1 MDTSTFLTILG
12 IVATFVFGFLS
23 IDLFKRK
30 KNPGKLTLVKHSAI
44 GLFNNLAKNF
54 EEISIQYKG
63 ESIQENVIY
72 LKASFINDGDLD
84 IDGKTI
90 EKTINLNLNTELKW
104 IKAKVT
110 ATSPDLNCETQID
123 NNQSDL
129 KFNFGL
135 IRKKEF
141 FQFEALIETLKKD
154 QKAENIFD
162 DITISHRIANTQKIK
177 RAILL
182 SEEQMVKKKKKM
194 KSFAINLGVQFIIII
209 GLLLTQIFY
218 FKSAPIHYTSKDNIT
233 YEAKANSDNEI
244 KLTDIKTD
252 EEKYISLQKFQIQG
266 SYIPFIPKQTFL
278 EKMKGYYYILPFM
291 LILLLLI
298 TGWEYLEL
306 RKSYKLYDIF
316 SKSEEK

>member
-1 MDTSTFLTILG
+1 MDTTTFLAILG
-12 IVATFVFGFLS
+12 IVATFIFGFLS

-30 KNPGKLTLVKHSAI
+30 KNPGKLTLIKHSVI
-44 GLFNNLAKNF
+44 GLFNNIAKNF
-54 EEISIQYKG
+54 DEISIQYKG
-63 ESIQENVIY
+63 EAIKENVIY
-72 LKASFINDGDLD
+72 LKASIINDGDLD

-90 EKTINLNLNTELKW
+90 EKTINLNLKTELKW

-110 ATSPDLNCETQID
+110 ETSPDLNCETIIE

-141 FQFEALIETLKKD
+141 FQFEALIETLKKE

-162 DITISHRIANTQKIK
+162 EITITHRIANTQKIK

-194 KSFAINLGVQFIIII
+194 KSFAINVGTQFLIVF
-209 GLLLTQIFY
+209 GLLLAQIFY
-218 FKSAPIHYTSKDNIT
+218 FKSAPIQYKSKENIT
-233 YEAKANSDNEI
+233 YEAKATSDNQI
-244 KLTDIKTD
+244 KLTDTKTD
-252 EEKYISLQKFQIQG
+252 KEIYVLIDEFQKEG
-266 SYIPFIPKQTFL
+266 NYIPFIPNQTFL
-278 EKMKGYYYILPFM
+278 EKIKGFYYILPVM
-291 LILLLLI
+291 LILLLVL
-298 TGWEYLEL
+298 TGWEYMEL